1 MKKKTLGQ
9 QKRNTLAIFV
19 NPWVAAV
26 LALCPNLVLQLLL
39 CSIKKLSS
47 TTANLQIAVSRSDL
61 SRRHCA
67 CWLQW

>member
-9 QKRNTLAIFV
+9 QKKNTLAIFV

-39 CSIKKLSS
+39 MCLKCLLNQETFKYNSKSS
-47 TTANLQIAVSRSDL
+47 NCCIA
-61 SRRHCA
+61 
-67 CWLQW
+67 Q